1 MKHLLLLF
9 TTLFLFLSSCY
20 DLYKDNEQFVLYTIK
35 KGNHSSVSGPY
46 FASANKVSCQVI
58 LDESCIYTISEENQ
72 SDTNK
77 LFGLSDAYNHSDHS
91 ARFGWRY
98 YNNRIEILTYVRR
111 GGSFYFDVIGS
122 VNPRDTNYYSI
133 EILPDV
139 YRFTFNNT
147 VSDVQRTSQYSGKR
161 YRLFPYFGGN
171 EKAPQDI
178 FIKIKYL

>member
-1 MKHLLLLF
+1 MKHLLLF
-9 TTLFLFLSSCY
+9 TTLFLFLPSCY
-20 DLYKDNEQFVLYTIK
+20 RVETGKDEFLLYTIK
-35 KGNHSSVSGPY
+35 KGEHSSVSGPY
-46 FASANKVSCQVI
+46 FTNATKVSCQVI

-72 SDTNK
+72 CDTNK

-98 YNNRIEILTYVRR
+98 YNNKIDILTYVRR
-111 GGSFYFDVIGS
+111 DGNFYFNVIGS

-139 YRFTFNNT
+139 YRFIFNNT
-147 VSDVQRTSQYSGKR
+147 VSDVQRTSQYSGAR

>member
-1 MKHLLLLF
+1 MKHLLILVL
-9 TTLFLFLSSCY
+9 TLFLSSCY
-20 DLYKDNEQFVLYTIK
+20 DIDKDNDQFVLYTIK
-35 KGNHSSVSGPY
+35 KGEHSSVYGPY
-46 FASANKVSCQVI
+46 FAGVYRVSCQVI

-72 SDTNK
+72 CDTNK
-77 LFGLSDAYNHSDHS
+77 LFGLSDASNHSDHS

-98 YNNRIEILTYVRR
+98 YNNKIEILTYVRR
-111 GGSFYFDVIGS
+111 DGNFYFDVIGS
-122 VNPRDTNYYSI
+122 ANPNDTNYYSI

-139 YRFTFNNT
+139 YRFRFNNT
-147 VSDVQRTSQYSGKR
+147 VSDVQRTSQYSGPR